1 MLTYAEACTDALA
14 PELSTGYVA
23 GGGGG
28 GEGGVGGASDV
39 LPTAN

>member
-1 MLTYAEACTDALA
+1 MLTYAEARADALA
-14 PELSTGYVA
+14 PELSTGDVA

-28 GEGGVGGASDV
+28 EEGGVGGASDV